1 MRCILTQM
9 FRNASLFLV
18 ILVLVASC
26 SSDSDGSS
34 GESGAP
40 DAGASTASGETSAD
54 STTSTTLPTFTPAPE
69 EEVETPFSLPPF
81 DTDEIDVMLE
91 EALDDDEV
99 TADELAA
106 VLVIAGVAPDVAECE
121 AEILIELGVEDVG
134 GAVELQRAVE
144 AMTPEITARLTEC
157 LQA

>member
-1 MRCILTQM
+1 M
-9 FRNASLFLV
+9 FPNASLFLV
-18 ILVLVASC
+18 ILLLVASC

-34 GESGAP
+34 SGESGAP
-40 DAGASTASGETSAD
+40 EVGASTTSGETSAD
-54 STTSTTLPTFTPAPE
+54 STTTLQTFTPAPE
-69 EEVETPFSLPPF
+69 EQVETPFSLPPL

-99 TADELAA
+99 TADEIAA
-106 VLVIAGVAPDVAECE
+106 VLVVAGVAPDVAACE
-121 AEILIELGVEDVG
+121 AELLVELGVEDIG